1 MKNPT
6 PYNPRART
14 PGFTL
19 LEVVFVLGMIAMMTV
34 WLTLSVTS
42 VDTERQLREGAGGIE
57 SMVKRART
65 IAVMQQRPYQVTI
78 SEDSIS
84 LAPQYM
90 RSGDA
95 VEEFDE
101 YEDEGVGVREDF
113 EDIIASEETDLD
125 LSYEIRRWRSDL
137 WLKIEGDEKVVLTLD
152 PMGLVEP
159 ISVRC
164 RVGKS
169 WLIQELHPLTGGVRD
184 EEMSVEE
191 G

>member
-1 MKNPT
+1 MKHPP
-6 PYNPRART
+6 PYRSRAGS

-42 VDTERQLREGAGGIE
+42 VDTEQQLREGAGGIE

-78 SEDSIS
+78 SEGAIS

-90 RSGDA
+90 RSGGEI
-95 VEEFDE
+95 EEFDE
-101 YEDEGVGVREDF
+101 YEDEESVREDF